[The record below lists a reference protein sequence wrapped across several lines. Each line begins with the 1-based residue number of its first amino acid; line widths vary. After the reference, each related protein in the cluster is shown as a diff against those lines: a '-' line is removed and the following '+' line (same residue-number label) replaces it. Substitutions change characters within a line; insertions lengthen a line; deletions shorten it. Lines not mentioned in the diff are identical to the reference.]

1 MGIDNHTSES
11 INHLVQ
17 LHKYL
22 NSGCVLEAGKDWLRG
37 EIASLEND
45 LGLEHQ

>member
-1 MGIDNHTSES
+1 MGIDSQTSES

-22 NSGCVLEAGKDWLRG
+22 NNDSVLEAGKDWLAG
-37 EIASLEND
+37 EIASLEKD